1 MKLDEEEGSLILLTD
16 DGEEIAFDS
25 GEVTLLE

>member
-1 MKLDEEEGSLILLTD
+1 MKLDEEGQLVVLMDT
-16 DGEEIAFDS
+16 GEEIAFDS